1 MSKHSEPSVF
11 MTAGTLAP
19 GEGGG
24 SMRDALRAWLAR
36 LSVGDALPIAAPEI
50 GRVGD
55 SALPGVA
62 TAFENRIRAVR
73 ANARAACRS
82 VECARDVDGPDA
94 AALEAALD
102 VVEAAWR
109 SALADRDGY
118 AETLKSIR
126 LYAPDPRCRAMAAA
140 SLSAASPCTRSSGYD
155 RFPFNDDFDA

>member
-1 MSKHSEPSVF
+1 MSKHSEPADF
-11 MTAGTLAP
+11 MAP
-19 GEGGG
+19 GTFAPSEGSG

-36 LSVGDALPIAAPEI
+36 LSVGEAAPVAAPEI
-50 GRVGD
+50 GRVGEL
-55 SALPGVA
+55 ALPGVA
-62 TAFENRIRAVR
+62 TACENRIRAVR
-73 ANARAACRS
+73 ANARAAFRS
-82 VECARDVDGPDA
+82 VDV
-94 AALEAALD
+94 ALEAAID

>member
-1 MSKHSEPSVF
+1 MSKHSEPADF
-11 MTAGTLAP
+11 MAAGTFAP
-19 GEGGG
+19 SEGSG

-36 LSVGDALPIAAPEI
+36 LSVGEAAPVAAPEI
-50 GRVGD
+50 GRVGEL
-55 SALPGVA
+55 ALPGVA

-126 LYAPDPRCRAMAAA
+126 LYAPDPRCRIRR
-140 SLSAASPCTRSSGYD
+140 RS
-155 RFPFNDDFDA
+155 RR